1 MELKRLTKKTGTL
14 DNLIVEK
21 IKFKLNTKNSTM
33 TYIFVIL
40 RVFSI
45 KKTHL
50 KMLKLFCDFFYT
62 ILCFFKPLIYF

>member
-1 MELKRLTKKTGTL
+1 MELERFKKKTGTL
-14 DNLIVEK
+14 NNLTVEK
-21 IKFKLNTKNSTM
+21 FKFNTKNSTM

-50 KMLKLFCDFFYT
+50 KMLKLFCDFFLYYT
-62 ILCFFKPLIYF
+62 LFF

>member
-1 MELKRLTKKTGTL
+1 MELERFKKKTGTL
-14 DNLIVEK
+14 NNLTVEK
-21 IKFKLNTKNSTM
+21 FKFNTKNSTM